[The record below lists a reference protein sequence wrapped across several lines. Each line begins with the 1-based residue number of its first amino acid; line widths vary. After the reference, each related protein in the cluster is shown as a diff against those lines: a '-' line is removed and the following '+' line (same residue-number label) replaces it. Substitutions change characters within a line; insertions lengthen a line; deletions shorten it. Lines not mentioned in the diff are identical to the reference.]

1 MFKKAAAILFIS
13 TCLLMQY
20 AMQFAYLQC
29 KVENSISTLPACDC
43 EKKYGNDAGNNGAEI
58 PLQKNHNHLTIDAF
72 VLPAEHIMNDMPAGI
87 SPDFAD
93 RDFTFRSICNG
104 SIFRPPQC

>member
-1 MFKKAAAILFIS
+1 MAILFIS

-29 KVENSISTLPACDC
+29 KVENSISTQPACDC

-58 PLQKNHNHLTIDAF
+58 PLQKNHSHLSIDAF
-72 VLPAEHIMNDMPAGI
+72 VLPDENIMNDMPFGQALVFTNNDI
-87 SPDFAD
+87 SFH
-93 RDFTFRSICNG
+93 SIFKG

>member
-20 AMQFAYLQC
+20 AIQFAYLQC
-29 KVENSISTLPACDC
+29 KIENVSSSQPACDC
-43 EKKYGNDAGNNGAEI
+43 EKKYGNDAGNTGEEI
-58 PLQKNHNHLTIDAF
+58 PLQKNHSHLTIDAF
-72 VLPAEHIMNDMPAGI
+72 VLPAENIMNDMHNGQEVVFTNNDI
-87 SPDFAD
+87 SFH
-93 RDFTFRSICNG
+93 SIFKG